1 MAEDEQTTQNPQTGG
16 TMRAEDHPRLTVTEE
31 EWERM
36 VPLTIERVTQANQN
50 PRSRLSAVPGRSG
63 SSEVYRGLRILKSG
77 MPRVTAEE
85 LERASKWEADFKKV
99 EYEGPPSEVPVT
111 RRTLELP
118 EFREEVES
126 LCPECSKVSPGEI
139 CTCELGAIDARLLT
153 PAPRNKVFHN

>member
-1 MAEDEQTTQNPQTGG
+1 MAELILEKPEPVWAPTNEQLDQALNGKNP
-16 TMRAEDHPRLTVTEE
+16 P
-31 EWERM
+31 
-36 VPLTIERVTQANQN
+36 
-50 PRSRLSAVPGRSG
+50 SRISARPGKSG
-63 SSEVYRGLRILKSG
+63 SSEIYVARGDKRLSILKSG
-77 MPRVTAEE
+77 MPRVTPEE

-99 EYEGPPSEVPVT
+99 EYERPPSEVPVT

-153 PAPRNKVFHN
+153 PAPRNKVFRD